1 MDTENR
7 NNLFNFREIIY
18 LLYNGMATGQIIHG
32 SKDLIQN
39 GYDKDKFIILLM
51 WILMFAFSAERLY
64 HAYKSN
70 KDNQENQNNLKQ
82 R

>member
-1 MDTENR
+1 MNTENK
-7 NNLFNFREIIY
+7 NNLFNPREIIY
-18 LLYNGMATGQIIHG
+18 LLYNGMATGQIIRG

-51 WILMFAFSAERLY
+51 WMLLFAFSAERLY
-64 HAYKSN
+64 QAYKSN
-70 KDNQENQNNLKQ
+70 KDNQENQNNQKQ

>member
-1 MDTENR
+1 MDTDNK

-18 LLYNGMATGQIIHG
+18 LLYNGMATGQIIHS
-32 SKDLIQN
+32 SKDMIQN
-39 GYDKDKFIILLM
+39 GYDKDKLIILLM

-64 HAYKSN
+64 QAYKSRKN
-70 KDNQENQNNLKQ
+70 DQENQNNLKQ